1 MSLPLINDIY
11 RECLTKI
18 SRLLTDKDVAE
29 LILRYDLDVAEL
41 VLPLRYDLDATPQL
55 QPALV
60 LRALEKKQIIPDS
73 KPSSVTSLL
82 QLLDN
87 EAASN
92 EWQASFM
99 DMYALSTSG

>member
-1 MSLPLINDIY
+1 MSLPINDTY

-41 VLPLRYDLDATPQL
+41 VLRYDLNATPQL

-60 LRALEKKQIIPDS
+60 LRALEKKQIISES

-92 EWQASFM
+92 EWQTSFM
-99 DMYALSTSG
+99 DMYALSSSG